1 MLTSFVERL
10 IRVIKN
16 DSNYS
21 IKYGLSTQDIVVTL
35 IRRGL
40 ALLRGWLYLIIRF
53 RKISIFFKGKNSNIY
68 FSNHMEFGSPL
79 TIGDNVTI
87 ECLGKTGIKLGSNVN
102 IPDGCFIRCT
112 GVISELGIGIEIG
125 DNTGLGHNIFINSQG
140 GVSIGDDVIIGPNVS
155 ILAENHVFTSSEEL
169 IRLQGVN
176 RIGIKIKNNVW
187 IGANVTILD
196 GVEIGTGC
204 VIGAGSVVTKSIPS
218 YSIAVGNPCK
228 VVKSRLS

>member
-1 MLTSFVERL
+1 MLTSFIERL
-10 IRVIKN
+10 IRYVKN

-21 IKYGLSTQDIVVTL
+21 IRVELSTQDIVVIV

-40 ALLRGWLYLIIRF
+40 ALFRGWLFLIFRF
-53 RKISIFFKGKNSNIY
+53 RKMSIFFKGQNSNIY
-68 FSNHMEFGSPL
+68 FSNHFELGSPL

-102 IPDGCFIRCT
+102 IPDGSFIRCT
-112 GVISELGIGIEIG
+112 GVISELGVGLEIG
-125 DNTGLGHNIFINSQG
+125 DNTGLGHNSFINAQG
-140 GVSIGDDVIIGPNVS
+140 GVSIGNDVIIGPNVS
-155 ILAENHVFTSSEEL
+155 ILAENHVFVSSDEL

-176 RIGIKIKNNVW
+176 RIGIKIDNNVW

-196 GVEIGTGC
+196 GVQIGTGC
-204 VIGAGSVVTKSIPS
+204 VIGAGSVVTKSLPS

-228 VVKSRLS
+228 VVKSRQS

>member
-1 MLTSFVERL
+1 MLISLLERL
-10 IRVIKN
+10 IRYIKK

-21 IKYGLSTQDIVVTL
+21 IRFSLSTQDIAIVL

-40 ALLRGWLYLIIRF
+40 ALMRGWLYLITRF
-53 RKISIFFKGKNSNIY
+53 RKMSIFFKGNNTNIY
-68 FSNHMEFGSPL
+68 FSNHLEFGSPL

-87 ECLGKTGIKLGSNVN
+87 ECLGKTGIRLGRNVN

-112 GVISELGIGIEIG
+112 GVISELGTGLEIG
-125 DNTGLGHNIFINSQG
+125 DNTGLGHNNFINSQG
-140 GVSIGDDVIIGPNVS
+140 GVSIGDDVIIGSNVS
-155 ILAENHVFTSSEEL
+155 ILAENHIFDSSEEL

-176 RIGIKIKNNVW
+176 RIGIKIENNVW

-204 VIGAGSVVTKSIPS
+204 VIGAGSVVTKSVPS

-228 VVKSRLS
+228 VLKSRQS